1 MPEGDIDWQA
11 EYDEWGNVLW
21 EDNPVGLAQ
30 LIRLPGQQY
39 DEESGLYYN
48 RHRYYEPGMG
58 RYITQDP
65 IGLAGG
71 GNLYKYPF
79 NSVLRVDPLGLFE
92 DFSAF
97 TNAPGIQYELTKAMF
112 DDSWYT
118 PNSLA
123 FSDVLGEGVTG
134 RIRNITSSISNVE
147 YMGLDPN
154 IKQKGLYDHIADMQF
169 NISGSLNVA
178 LTCKAEDK
186 NGAMKEWDTGTT
198 VQLRNMPV
206 KLPLKEPSIPIP
218 GMTWVLWADKLLNT
232 EQFIEQWHKEML
244 VYGKKL
250 LIHQI
255 KFVLVANFNKR
266 LL

>member
-1 MPEGDIDWQA
+1 
-11 EYDEWGNVLW
+11 
-21 EDNPVGLAQ
+21 
-30 LIRLPGQQY
+30 
-39 DEESGLYYN
+39 
-48 RHRYYEPGMG
+48 
-58 RYITQDP
+58 
-65 IGLAGG
+65 
-71 GNLYKYPF
+71 
-79 NSVLRVDPLGLFE
+79 
-92 DFSAF
+92 
-97 TNAPGIQYELTKAMF
+97 
-112 DDSWYT
+112 
-118 PNSLA
+118 
-123 FSDVLGEGVTG
+123 
-134 RIRNITSSISNVE
+134 
-147 YMGLDPN
+147 
-154 IKQKGLYDHIADMQF
+154 
-169 NISGSLNVA
+169 
-178 LTCKAEDK
+178 DK

>member
-1 MPEGDIDWQA
+1 
-11 EYDEWGNVLW
+11 
-21 EDNPVGLAQ
+21 
-30 LIRLPGQQY
+30 
-39 DEESGLYYN
+39 
-48 RHRYYEPGMG
+48 
-58 RYITQDP
+58 
-65 IGLAGG
+65 
-71 GNLYKYPF
+71 
-79 NSVLRVDPLGLFE
+79 
-92 DFSAF
+92 
-97 TNAPGIQYELTKAMF
+97 MF

-134 RIRNITSSISNVE
+134 RIRNITPSISNVE

-154 IKQKGLYDHIADMQF
+154 IKQKGLYDHIADIQF
-169 NISGSLNVA
+169 NIPGSLNVA

-198 VQLRNMPV
+198 VQVRNMPV
-206 KLPLKEPSIPIP
+206 KIPLKEPSIPIP

-232 EQFIEQWHKEML
+232 EKFIEQWHKEML

-266 LL
+266 IL